1 MGSYPH
7 SSTMNAYVNLVVLSL
22 FLAAVS
28 SSLVDQTDC
37 EVGPSGEKVCKTGTY
52 GADGKSKVE
61 HAGNVGAG
69 LTGSNGNAAP
79 LNVEGQAYDPAAET
93 YKKQI
98 EAYQVWEKQQVEN
111 AKKQL
116 GTAGTNPHQ
125 HGAL

>member
-1 MGSYPH
+1 
-7 SSTMNAYVNLVVLSL
+7 MNTFVNLFVFSFL
-22 FLAAVS
+22 LAAVS
-28 SSLVDQTDC
+28 SSLVENTDC
-37 EVGPSGEKVCKTGTY
+37 EVGAY

-61 HAGNVGAG
+61 HKGNVGAG

-79 LNVEGQAYDPAAET
+79 LNAEGQAYDPAAET

-98 EAYQVWEKQQVEN
+98 EAYKVWEKQQVEN

>member
-1 MGSYPH
+1 MGSINLLFN
-7 SSTMNAYVNLVVLSL
+7 MNTIVNLFVFSL
-22 FLAAVS
+22 LLAAVS
-28 SSLVDQTDC
+28 SSLVDNIDC
-37 EVGPSGEKVCKTGTY
+37 EVGPSGEKVCKTGAY

-61 HAGNVGAG
+61 HRGNVGAG

-79 LNVEGQAYDPAAET
+79 LNAEGQAYDPAAET